1 MRIFPNYNENMSKV
15 LSKILL
21 EQNKKEKI
29 KEQKSLIKEV
39 KNE

>member
-1 MRIFPNYNENMSKV
+1 MRFLIDYNENMSKV

-39 KNE
+39 KK